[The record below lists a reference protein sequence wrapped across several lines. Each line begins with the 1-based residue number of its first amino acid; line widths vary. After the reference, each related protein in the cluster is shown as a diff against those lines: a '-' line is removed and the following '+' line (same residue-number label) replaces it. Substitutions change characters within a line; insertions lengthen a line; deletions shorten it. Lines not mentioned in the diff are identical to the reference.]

1 MKKLLITS
9 CLYTAVTAV
18 LLGIVYPLAV
28 TAIAHLVFPTQ
39 ASGQLLTAGDNL
51 IGSKLIG
58 QPFTGPNYF
67 HSRPSAA
74 GTGYDA
80 SASSPSNLGPSNKS
94 LADRIQASTASEQIS
109 STAVPIDLVTASG
122 SGLDPDISPASALYQ
137 VPRIATERHLSE
149 GVLQQLVTSHI
160 TPRQLGILGEPRVNV
175 LQLNLALNELTQNP
189 QSPQHDK

>member
-80 SASSPSNLGPSNKS
+80 SASS
-94 LADRIQASTASEQIS
+94 
-109 STAVPIDLVTASG
+109 
-122 SGLDPDISPASALYQ
+122 GLW
-137 VPRIATERHLSE
+137 
-149 GVLQQLVTSHI
+149 
-160 TPRQLGILGEPRVNV
+160 
-175 LQLNLALNELTQNP
+175 QNW
-189 QSPQHDK
+189 

>member
-28 TAIAHLVFPTQ
+28 TAIAHIIFPAQ
-39 ASGQLLTAGDNL
+39 ASGQLLTAGDDI

-74 GTGYDA
+74 GAGYDA
-80 SASSPSNLGPSNKS
+80 SASSPSNLGPSSKS
-94 LADRIQASTASEQIS
+94 LADRIQASTVSEQIS
-109 STAVPIDLVTASG
+109 STPVPIDLVTASG

-137 VPRIATERHLSE
+137 VPRIAKERHLSE
-149 GVLQQLVTSHI
+149 DAVQQLITAHI

-175 LQLNLALNELTQNP
+175 LQLNLALNELTHN
-189 QSPQHDK
+189 SK